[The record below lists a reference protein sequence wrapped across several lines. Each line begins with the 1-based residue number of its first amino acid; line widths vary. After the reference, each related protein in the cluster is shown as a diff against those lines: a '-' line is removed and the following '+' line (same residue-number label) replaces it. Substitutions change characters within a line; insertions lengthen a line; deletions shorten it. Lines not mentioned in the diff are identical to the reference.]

1 MLDRYGVDALRLE
14 LSRQLTEVIK
24 QELPAMKATLL
35 KERKLVSTADL
46 TSMLVDR
53 AQKSS

>member
-35 KERKLVSTADL
+35 KERKLVSLFRCRGTVTKTQAC
-46 TSMLVDR
+46 T
-53 AQKSS
+53 